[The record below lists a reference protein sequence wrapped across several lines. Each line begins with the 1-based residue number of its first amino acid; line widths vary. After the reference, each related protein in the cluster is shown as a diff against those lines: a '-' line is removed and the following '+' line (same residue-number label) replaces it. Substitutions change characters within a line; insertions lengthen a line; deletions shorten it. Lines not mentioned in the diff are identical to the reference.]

1 MKVNTTSTS
10 SVWRGLQYFSVVSA
24 VALIIV
30 LLVRPRLG
38 LFIAWDVLIPLV
50 PIMLLVAPML
60 WRNVCPIAVVGQFFE
75 RFGLSRRRKLPRW
88 LQRVAPTISIF
99 LLFALVPLRLVLFNL
114 DATSLALLMVVTVV
128 VSLVGGAIITGKA
141 AWCATFCPVL
151 PVERLYGQR
160 ALVNLPHA
168 HCETCSGCTRACFD
182 LIPSRSLSVLADSH
196 NKSHNKKSPLRPMS
210 LFAVAFP
217 GFVLGYYT
225 TPAGISI
232 FLIYLWILMMS
243 VIPAVTFTIIQR
255 MFSLE
260 RTTLHRICAALAISI
275 YYWFTIPA
283 IALAVVETFGTNAG
297 SVWLI
302 NSVRGVLLVVAAIW
316 LAAGLRNRAAIA
328 V

>member
-1 MKVNTTSTS
+1 
-10 SVWRGLQYFSVVSA
+10 
-24 VALIIV
+24 
-30 LLVRPRLG
+30 
-38 LFIAWDVLIPLV
+38 
-50 PIMLLVAPML
+50 
-60 WRNVCPIAVVGQFFE
+60 
-75 RFGLSRRRKLPRW
+75 
-88 LQRVAPTISIF
+88 
-99 LLFALVPLRLVLFNL
+99 
-114 DATSLALLMVVTVV
+114 
-128 VSLVGGAIITGKA
+128 
-141 AWCATFCPVL
+141 
-151 PVERLYGQR
+151 
-160 ALVNLPHA
+160 
-168 HCETCSGCTRACFD
+168 
-182 LIPSRSLSVLADSH
+182 
-196 NKSHNKKSPLRPMS
+196 MS

-225 TPAGISI
+225 APAGISI
-232 FLIYLWILMMS
+232 LLIYLWILMMS

-316 LAAGLRNRAAIA
+316 LAAGLRNRAVIA